1 MEKQNKKEQLPE
13 DIKGKIKDRESWFK
27 VIGGTILLA
36 LIAYKLAVS
45 ELNFDFSKFDF
56 SDLLSLTLAIFSI
69 GLSVAFY
76 FKATDTSNKFYDNTY
91 KFTKEISEILGRIEA
106 GFGERLRHL
115 DEGYSG
121 LVDKFDGNSVQDKTD
136 DIEAA
141 KLELEEE
148 KKKIEKEVEEKD
160 QILETLLKKAK
171 VNDTEKAKIL
181 SELKEKEQEISSLSN
196 EMRYLKRNI
205 SRAERSLGNDLIHS
219 IPPSLREMITDYLK
233 SNTIDI
239 NMLLDAPLGYLKRR
253 MKFEKEK
260 FPLSFYERFLKYD
273 IIENDDRF
281 TERGLEIMKY
291 LANRI

>member
-1 MEKQNKKEQLPE
+1 
-13 DIKGKIKDRESWFK
+13 
-27 VIGGTILLA
+27 
-36 LIAYKLAVS
+36 
-45 ELNFDFSKFDF
+45 
-56 SDLLSLTLAIFSI
+56 
-69 GLSVAFY
+69 LSVAFY